1 MVRTA
6 RTASSSSEVA
16 VSFTGSSNPR
26 RSKNQDGRLSRD
38 RTGSASKQSPGSVS
52 PNTSRILPDIP
63 TPKNVSA
70 KSKTPSKTTVECSAL
85 ACRKHVSEE
94 ENAVCCNLCG
104 RWMHQSCAGFNQT
117 EYKTL
122 TKKSKYQNNL
132 MWFCDGCLPTVACF
146 LEGRDPATT
155 PSRTSRPS
163 TNDITELNKKL
174 DVVIEG
180 FKKLEKAAIHKE
192 ESIEAMIEEKV
203 SHYLQEQSERSS
215 RQCNLIIHNVP
226 ESPSMESNTRKA
238 YDENQAKDILEH
250 LDVEVAE
257 VTQPTRL
264 GKKTENASR
273 PRLLRVTVSNERVK
287 KQALMKAKIL
297 RKSEDQTLSKIYIT
311 PDLTFQER
319 EKNRKLRAELA
330 ARKQK
335 GETELVIRNGRIIK
349 GDPPFRGGGRKPRG
363 ADEEK

>member
-1 MVRTA
+1 
-6 RTASSSSEVA
+6 
-16 VSFTGSSNPR
+16 
-26 RSKNQDGRLSRD
+26 
-38 RTGSASKQSPGSVS
+38 
-52 PNTSRILPDIP
+52 
-63 TPKNVSA
+63 
-70 KSKTPSKTTVECSAL
+70 
-85 ACRKHVSEE
+85 
-94 ENAVCCNLCG
+94 
-104 RWMHQSCAGFNQT
+104 MHQSCAGFNQT

-264 GKKTENASR
+264 GKKQKMLA
-273 PRLLRVTVSNERVK
+273 
-287 KQALMKAKIL
+287 
-297 RKSEDQTLSKIYIT
+297 
-311 PDLTFQER
+311 DLVF
-319 EKNRKLRAELA
+319 
-330 ARKQK
+330 
-335 GETELVIRNGRIIK
+335 
-349 GDPPFRGGGRKPRG
+349 
-363 ADEEK
+363 